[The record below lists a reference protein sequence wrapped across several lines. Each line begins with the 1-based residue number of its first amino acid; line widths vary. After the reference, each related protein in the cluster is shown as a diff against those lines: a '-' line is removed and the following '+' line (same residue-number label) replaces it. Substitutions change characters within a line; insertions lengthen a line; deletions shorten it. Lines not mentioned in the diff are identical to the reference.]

1 MSARSVDK
9 ASMVCSKA
17 ELFLKKAFTTKDM
30 PSDITLFI
38 LDVNYD
44 LEDWK

>member
-30 PSDITLFI
+30 SSDISLFI
-38 LDVNYD
+38 VDMEYD